1 MKALRI
7 SRKNIKEQIRDITTL
22 GLSLVIGPFFVLL
35 YWLMIPSGST
45 TYAVMIQNL
54 DLGIQGDR
62 AVSMLEDL
70 SYPSGDPLLDVS
82 LIDSRDQAENLL
94 RDRDAEVLLIIPE
107 DFSDTIAVVA
117 KGERSEPAEITLVG
131 DLTNPYYAV
140 GAVMAGS
147 VIDGFV
153 QLQTGEL
160 RSIQYSEI
168 ALGSSEGR
176 SEFDLYIPGIL
187 IVSVYFFYRKNL

>member
-1 MKALRI
+1 MKALII

-45 TYAVMIQNL
+45 TYGVMIQNL

-62 AVSMLEDL
+62 EVSMLEDL
-70 SYPSGDPLLDVS
+70 TYPSGDPMLDVS
-82 LIDSRDQAENLL
+82 LVESQSQAENLL
-94 RDRDAEVLLIIPE
+94 RDRDAEVFLIIPE
-107 DFSDTIAVVA
+107 DFSDIIALVSR
-117 KGERSEPAEITLVG
+117 GERSEPAEITLVG

-147 VIDGFV
+147 VIERVCPVPDWRASFH
-153 QLQTGEL
+153 
-160 RSIQYSEI
+160 SI
-168 ALGSSEGR
+168 
-176 SEFDLYIPGIL
+176 F
-187 IVSVYFFYRKNL
+187 